1 VSSVIRAVRDLGVGV
16 RSAWAVPG
24 VIGRR
29 LAPLLERPVSTAAP
43 ASTDARLAVR
53 ASHAALARLARVSG
67 THWRNT
73 CLYRSV
79 AECLVLRWFGLPA
92 YVVIGVGNGAER
104 ADVIAHAWVE
114 CDGVQCLSTRGQAE
128 LETLASRAS

>member
-1 VSSVIRAVRDLGVGV
+1 
-16 RSAWAVPG
+16 
-24 VIGRR
+24 
-29 LAPLLERPVSTAAP
+29 
-43 ASTDARLAVR
+43 
-53 ASHAALARLARVSG
+53 
-67 THWRNT
+67 
-73 CLYRSV
+73 V

>member
-1 VSSVIRAVRDLGVGV
+1 MPSVIRAVRDVGLGV
-16 RSAWAVPG
+16 RSAWAVPR

-29 LAPLLERPVSTAAP
+29 LAPLLERPVRAAAP
-43 ASTDARLAVR
+43 GGADARLAVR
-53 ASHAALARLARVSG
+53 ASHAVLARLARVSG
-67 THWRNT
+67 TQWRNT

-79 AECLVLRWFGLPA
+79 AECLVLRSFGLPA
-92 YVVIGVGNGAER
+92 YVVIGVGNGAEPP
-104 ADVIAHAWVE
+104 DVIAHAWVE